1 MFENK
6 LLIILIFNNLKKYI
20 DYERLCRSLNKYA
33 KTTQQ
38 MKLLWGMILKKTNKK
53 VDLITSS
60 LVTKTWNELCKDK
73 KYSSICNFEDSILTK
88 IENTIKQHSK
98 KSKQNQLQ
106 SHNNNN
112 TRPNNSYLTSPET
125 TSQSVIIPS
134 NECVFNENIIINQ
147 CKIEDQKEIKENFL
161 LFNNNNN
168 NNFETQ
174 INNTLSP
181 YSSYSSL
188 SPISPNSSSSPITQN
203 NEINYP
209 SLSIEYPYQNENQII
224 PIYYNI
230 PTQQTI
236 FYY

>member
-1 MFENK
+1 
-6 LLIILIFNNLKKYI
+6 
-20 DYERLCRSLNKYA
+20 
-33 KTTQQ
+33 
-38 MKLLWGMILKKTNKK
+38 MKLLWGMILNKINKK

-98 KSKQNQLQ
+98 KSKQNQLK
-106 SHNNNN
+106 SYINNN
-112 TRPNNSYLTSPET
+112 TKTNNYIPKDQNTINNNYLISPET
-125 TSQSVIIPS
+125 TSQCVIIPS
-134 NECVFNENIIINQ
+134 NDCVYNENVINNQ
-147 CKIEDQKEIKENFL
+147 CKIEDQNEINENIL
-161 LFNNNNN
+161 LLNNN
-168 NNFETQ
+168 NNFEIQ
-174 INNTLSP
+174 INKPLSP

-188 SPISPNSSSSPITQN
+188 SPVSSTSSLSPINQN

-209 SLSIEYPYQNENQII
+209 SLPIEYSYQNENQII
-224 PIYYNI
+224 PIYYTI

>member
-1 MFENK
+1 
-6 LLIILIFNNLKKYI
+6 
-20 DYERLCRSLNKYA
+20 
-33 KTTQQ
+33 
-38 MKLLWGMILKKTNKK
+38 MKLLWEMILKKTNKN

-98 KSKQNQLQ
+98 KSKQNQLK
-106 SHNNNN
+106 SYNNNNN
-112 TRPNNSYLTSPET
+112 TRTNNSYLTSPENS
-125 TSQSVIIPS
+125 SQCVIIPS

-147 CKIEDQKEIKENFL
+147 YKIEDQKEINENIL
-161 LFNNNNN
+161 LFNSNNN

-188 SPISPNSSSSPITQN
+188 SPVSSNSSSSPIITQN

-209 SLSIEYPYQNENQII
+209 LLPIEYPYQNENQII
-224 PIYYNI
+224 PIYYTV

-236 FYY
+236 IYY

>member
-1 MFENK
+1 
-6 LLIILIFNNLKKYI
+6 
-20 DYERLCRSLNKYA
+20 
-33 KTTQQ
+33 
-38 MKLLWGMILKKTNKK
+38 MKLLWEMILKKTNKN

-98 KSKQNQLQ
+98 KSKQNQLK
-106 SHNNNN
+106 SYNNNNNN

-134 NECVFNENIIINQ
+134 NECVFNGNIIINQ
-147 CKIEDQKEIKENFL
+147 YKIEDQKEINENFL

-188 SPISPNSSSSPITQN
+188 SPVSSNSSSSPIITQN

-209 SLSIEYPYQNENQII
+209 LLPIEYPYQNENQII
-224 PIYYNI
+224 PIYYTI

>member
-1 MFENK
+1 
-6 LLIILIFNNLKKYI
+6 
-20 DYERLCRSLNKYA
+20 
-33 KTTQQ
+33 
-38 MKLLWGMILKKTNKK
+38 MKLLWGMILKKTNKN

-98 KSKQNQLQ
+98 KSKQNQLK
-106 SHNNNN
+106 SYNNNNN
-112 TRPNNSYLTSPET
+112 TRTNNSYLTSPENS
-125 TSQSVIIPS
+125 SQCVIIPS

-147 CKIEDQKEIKENFL
+147 YKIEDQKEINENIL
-161 LFNNNNN
+161 LFNSNNN

-188 SPISPNSSSSPITQN
+188 SPVSSNSSSSPISQK

-224 PIYYNI
+224 PIYYTI

>member
-1 MFENK
+1 
-6 LLIILIFNNLKKYI
+6 
-20 DYERLCRSLNKYA
+20 
-33 KTTQQ
+33 
-38 MKLLWGMILKKTNKK
+38 MKLLWGMILKKANKK

-98 KSKQNQLQ
+98 KSKQNQLK
-106 SHNNNN
+106 SYNNNNN
-112 TRPNNSYLTSPET
+112 TRPNNSYLTSPENS
-125 TSQSVIIPS
+125 SQSVIIPS

-147 CKIEDQKEIKENFL
+147 YKIEDQKEINENFL

-181 YSSYSSL
+181 HSSYSSL
-188 SPISPNSSSSPITQN
+188 SPVSCNSSSSPITQN

-209 SLSIEYPYQNENQII
+209 LLPIECSYQNENQII
-224 PIYYNI
+224 PIYYTI
-230 PTQQTI
+230 PAQQTI